1 MSPFPPTVLKKLY
14 VKSSLRAN
22 GEGFTLDLQNV
33 LAPGTIIAFDGLDL
47 DGKAVAPEQITLV
60 PSSGKP
66 RPACKISTE
75 SPVQFPINAPL
86 TLHAAGQQLTP
97 GPHEIVIHI
106 TFREVGL
113 LTIPIGDTARSK

>member
-14 VKSSLRAN
+14 VKNSLRAN
-22 GEGFTLDLQNV
+22 REGFTLDLQNV

-47 DGKAVAPEQITLV
+47 DGTAVDPAHITLV

-75 SPVQFPINAPL
+75 APVHFPINAPL
-86 TLHAAGQQLTP
+86 TLHIAGQPLTP
-97 GPHEIVIHI
+97 GPHEITIHI

-113 LTIPIGDTARSK
+113 LIIPIQDTPRGK